1 MAPLAGVRF
10 DAIAWKW
17 KLVRLLRTAPQ
28 TAMPTAPPRLR
39 IILNSPL
46 AYLSRSGGRLPR
58 PRLTLG
64 ATANTW
70 GKPQDLRQEELRRAP
85 VMGDEAE
92 APHRETKGRK
102 PSHHE
107 PARVEFARQHD
118 IDRHAGE
125 RRQSGRENGHAGL
138 PSAEPAHIAEKQR
151 REVDGRENAD
161 AR

>member
-39 IILNSPL
+39 IILNKPL

-64 ATANTW
+64 ATANTC
-70 GKPQDLRQEELRRAP
+70 GKPRKICGRKSSA
-85 VMGDEAE
+85 
-92 APHRETKGRK
+92 APHSWVMKLKLHIER
-102 PSHHE
+102 PNDAS
-107 PARVEFARQHD
+107 PIIMSQRVSNRFA
-118 IDRHAGE
+118 
-125 RRQSGRENGHAGL
+125 SMT
-138 PSAEPAHIAEKQR
+138 
-151 REVDGRENAD
+151 
-161 AR
+161 

>member
-1 MAPLAGVRF
+1 MAPLAGVKF

-17 KLVRLLRTAPQ
+17 KLVRSLRIAPQ

-70 GKPQDLRQEELRRAP
+70 GKPR
-85 VMGDEAE
+85 
-92 APHRETKGRK
+92 
-102 PSHHE
+102 
-107 PARVEFARQHD
+107 
-118 IDRHAGE
+118 
-125 RRQSGRENGHAGL
+125 
-138 PSAEPAHIAEKQR
+138 
-151 REVDGRENAD
+151 NA
-161 AR
+161 